1 MTLPVRNEPARILIL
16 SNEDNTWT
24 PADYAEVDL
33 EIARMQ
39 NGLIEQ
45 GFQTAVFTV
54 RQSVQQELGRQPCYP
69 RDRWLVFNWC
79 EQYYDRPWSDAEIVG
94 ELEQLG
100 YTFTGAD
107 SGGMRLSMD
116 KAAVRGRLAA
126 AGVPVP
132 IGRVYTADDVDDWSV
147 FPAIVKPANQHS
159 SCGVSRRSLVAN
171 RAELRQQVQWVLHEF
186 GGPAVVEEFVD
197 GREIHVALIG
207 NRDVVI
213 LPPMEIDYSLFRDI
227 HDRIYTNEAK
237 FDKEQLPYYL
247 TKFLCPA
254 PLDTVTQRRVEEAS
268 LAAYRL
274 GGCRD
279 YGRVDLRL
287 RDGRPL
293 VLDVNPNADLT
304 FESDHAIG
312 SKVLGWT
319 YGQMAARIIE
329 CALERW
335 PERNPSF
342 YET

>member
-1 MTLPVRNEPARILIL
+1 MPVRTEPARILIL
-16 SNEDNTWT
+16 SNEDSTWT
-24 PADYAEVDL
+24 SADYAEIDL

-45 GFQTAVFTV
+45 GFQTEVFTV
-54 RQSVQQELGRQPCYP
+54 RHSVLHELGRQARYP

-79 EQYYDRPWSDAEIVG
+79 EQYYDRPWTDAEIAG

-100 YTFTGAD
+100 YTFTGATAAE
-107 SGGMRLSMD
+107 MRLSMD
-116 KAAVRGRLAA
+116 KAAVRQCLET

-132 IGRVYTADDVDDWSV
+132 IGRVYTDDCIDDWSV

-159 SCGVSRRSLVAN
+159 SCGVSRRSLVEN
-171 RAELRQQVQWVLHEF
+171 PVELRRQVQWVLTEF
-186 GGPAVVEEFVD
+186 GGRAVVEEFVD

-207 NRDVVI
+207 NRDVTL
-213 LPPMEIDYSLFRDI
+213 LPLMEIDYALFGDI

-237 FDKEQLPYYL
+237 FDKQNLPYYL

-254 PLDTVTQRRVEEAS
+254 PLNAAAQQRVEAVAV
-268 LAAYRL
+268 AAYRL

-287 RDGRPL
+287 RHGEPV

-312 SKVLGWT
+312 SKILGWT
-319 YGQMAARIIE
+319 YGQMAAHIIE

-335 PERNPSF
+335 PAGN
-342 YET
+342 

>member
-1 MTLPVRNEPARILIL
+1 MSLPARHEPARILIL

-24 PADYAEVDL
+24 PEDYAEVDF

-45 GFQTAVFTV
+45 GFQTEVFTV
-54 RQSVQQELGRQPCYP
+54 RHSVLNELGRRPSYP

-79 EQYYDRPWSDAEIVG
+79 EQYFDRPWTDAEIAD

-100 YTFTGAD
+100 YVFTGAD
-107 SGGMRLSMD
+107 VNGMRLSMN
-116 KAAVRGRLAA
+116 KAEVRRRLET

-132 IGRVYTADDVDDWSV
+132 IGRVYTDDGVDDWPV

-159 SCGVSRRSLVAN
+159 SCGVSRRSLVESH
-171 RAELRQQVQWVLHEF
+171 AELRRQVQWVLDEF

-197 GREIHVALIG
+197 GREIHVAVIG
-207 NRDVVI
+207 NREATI
-213 LPPMEIDYSLFRDI
+213 LPSMEIDYSLFGDI

-237 FDKEQLPYYL
+237 FDKQQLPYYL

-254 PLDTVTQRRVEEAS
+254 PLNAATQRRVEAVA

-287 RDGRPL
+287 RHGEPL

-312 SKVLGWT
+312 SKMLGWT
-319 YGQMAARIIE
+319 YGQMAARIVE

-335 PERNPSF
+335 PG
-342 YET
+342 

>member
-1 MTLPVRNEPARILIL
+1 MPVRAEPARILIL
-16 SNEDNTWT
+16 SNEDSTWT

-45 GFQTAVFTV
+45 GFQTEVFTV
-54 RQSVQQELGRQPCYP
+54 RHSVLNELGRQPCYP

-79 EQYYDRPWSDAEIVG
+79 EQYIDRPWSDAEIAG
-94 ELEQLG
+94 ELGQLG
-100 YTFTGAD
+100 YVFTGAD
-107 SGGMRLSMD
+107 VNGMRLSMD
-116 KAAVRGRLAA
+116 KARVRQRLEA

-132 IGRVYTADDVDDWSV
+132 IGRVTTGDGLDDWTA

-159 SCGVSRRSLVAN
+159 SLGVSRRSLVEN
-171 RAELRQQVQWVLHEF
+171 PGELRQQVRWVLEEF

-207 NRDVVI
+207 NRDVTL
-213 LPPMEIDYSLFRDI
+213 LPALEIDYSLFGDI

-237 FDKEQLPYYL
+237 FDKQQLPYYL

-254 PLDTVTQRRVEEAS
+254 PLNAATQQRVEAAA

-287 RDGRPL
+287 RHGEPV

-312 SKVLGWT
+312 SKMLGWT
-319 YGQMAARIIE
+319 YGQMAAQIIE

-335 PERNPSF
+335 PERN
-342 YET
+342 

>member
-1 MTLPVRNEPARILIL
+1 LSLDKVMVRRR
-16 SNEDNTWT
+16 
-24 PADYAEVDL
+24 L
-33 EIARMQ
+33 E
-39 NGLIEQ
+39 
-45 GFQTAVFTV
+45 
-54 RQSVQQELGRQPCYP
+54 
-69 RDRWLVFNWC
+69 
-79 EQYYDRPWSDAEIVG
+79 
-94 ELEQLG
+94 
-100 YTFTGAD
+100 
-107 SGGMRLSMD
+107 
-116 KAAVRGRLAA
+116 A

-132 IGRVYTADDVDDWSV
+132 FGRVYTDDHSDDWTT

-159 SCGVSRRSLVAN
+159 SFGVSRQSLVEN
-171 RAELRQQVQWVLHEF
+171 SGELRRQVQWVLEEF

-207 NRDVVI
+207 NRDVTI
-213 LPPMEIDYSLFRDI
+213 LPAMEIDYSLFGDI

-237 FDKEQLPYYL
+237 FDKQNVPYYL

-254 PLDTVTQRRVEEAS
+254 PLNAATRQRAEAAA

-287 RDGRPL
+287 RHGEPV

-312 SKVLGWT
+312 SKMLGWT
-319 YGQMAARIIE
+319 YGRLAAQIVE

-335 PERNPSF
+335 PERNELNHEAQDRRASQP
-342 YET
+342 

>member
-1 MTLPVRNEPARILIL
+1 MSLPVRHEPARILIL
-16 SNEDNTWT
+16 SNEDSTWT
-24 PADYAEVDL
+24 PEDYAEVDL

-45 GFQTAVFTV
+45 GFQTEVFTV
-54 RQSVQQELGRQPCYP
+54 RHSVLHELGRQSRYA
-69 RDRWLVFNWC
+69 RDRWLIFNWC
-79 EQYYDRPWSDAEIVG
+79 EQYVDRPWSDAEIAN

-100 YTFTGAD
+100 YIFTGAD
-107 SGGMRLSMD
+107 ALGLRLSMD
-116 KAAVRGRLAA
+116 KVAVRRQLAA

-132 IGRVYTADDVDDWSV
+132 IGRAYTTDEIDDWSV

-159 SCGVSRRSLVAN
+159 SCGVSPRSLVEN
-171 RAELRQQVQWVLHEF
+171 RAELRRQVRWVLAEF

-207 NRDVVI
+207 NRELTI
-213 LPPMEIDYSLFRDI
+213 LAPLEIDYSLFGDM

-237 FDKEQLPYYL
+237 FDKQQLPYYL

-254 PLDTVTQRRVEEAS
+254 PLDAATQQRVEAVA

-287 RDGRPL
+287 RHGEPL

-312 SKVLGWT
+312 SKMLGWT
-319 YGQMAARIIE
+319 YGQLAARIIE
-329 CALERW
+329 YALERW
-335 PERNPSF
+335 PARS
-342 YET
+342 

>member
-1 MTLPVRNEPARILIL
+1 LIL

-24 PADYAEVDL
+24 PTDYTEVDL

-45 GFQTAVFTV
+45 GFQTEVFTV
-54 RQSVQQELGRQPCYP
+54 RHSVLNELGRQACYP

-79 EQYYDRPWSDAEIVG
+79 EQYYDRPWSDAEIAG

-100 YTFTGAD
+100 YVFTGAD
-107 SGGMRLSMD
+107 ASGMHLSMD
-116 KAAVRGRLAA
+116 KSAVRRRLMA

-132 IGRVYTADDVDDWSV
+132 IGRVYTDDGIGDWHI
-147 FPAIVKPANQHS
+147 FPAIVKPTNQHS
-159 SCGVSRRSLVAN
+159 SCGVSRRSLVESQ
-171 RAELRQQVQWVLHEF
+171 AELRRQVQWVLDEF
-186 GGPAVVEEFVD
+186 DGPAVVEEFVD

-207 NRDVVI
+207 NRDVTV
-213 LPPMEIDYSLFRDI
+213 LPSMEIDYSLFGDI

-237 FDKEQLPYYL
+237 FDKHNLPYYL

-254 PLDTVTQRRVEEAS
+254 PLNAATQRRMAAAA

-287 RDGRPL
+287 RHGEPV

-312 SKVLGWT
+312 SKILGWT

-329 CALERW
+329 CALDRW
-335 PERNPSF
+335 PERN
-342 YET
+342 

>member
-1 MTLPVRNEPARILIL
+1 MPVRAEPARILIL
-16 SNEDNTWT
+16 SNEDDTWT

-45 GFQTAVFTV
+45 GFQTEVFTV
-54 RQSVQQELGRQPCYP
+54 RHSVLHELGSQTCYP
-69 RDRWLVFNWC
+69 RERWLVFNWC
-79 EQYYDRPWSDAEIVG
+79 EQYIDRPWSDAEIAD
-94 ELEQLG
+94 EIEQLG
-100 YTFTGAD
+100 YVFTGAD
-107 SGGMRLSMD
+107 VNGMRLSLD
-116 KAAVRGRLAA
+116 KAQVRQRLEA

-132 IGRVYTADDVDDWSV
+132 IGRVYTDVNVDDWTT

-159 SCGVSRRSLVAN
+159 SCGVSRRSLVEN
-171 RAELRQQVQWVLHEF
+171 PTELRRQVQWVLAEF

-207 NRDVVI
+207 NREVTV
-213 LPPMEIDYSLFRDI
+213 LPAMEIDYSLFGDI

-237 FDKEQLPYYL
+237 FDKQNLPYYL

-254 PLDTVTQRRVEEAS
+254 PLNATTQQRVEAAA

-287 RDGRPL
+287 RHGEPV

-312 SKVLGWT
+312 SKMLGWT

-335 PERNPSF
+335 PERN
-342 YET
+342 

>member
-1 MTLPVRNEPARILIL
+1 LSVHAKPARILIL
-16 SNEDNTWT
+16 SNEDSTWT
-24 PADYAEVDL
+24 PTDYAEVDL

-45 GFQTAVFTV
+45 GFQTEVFTV
-54 RQSVQQELGRQPCYP
+54 RHSVLNELGRQPCYP

-79 EQYYDRPWSDAEIVG
+79 EQYYDRPWTDAEIVS

-107 SGGMRLSMD
+107 AAGMRLSMD
-116 KAAVRGRLAA
+116 KGAVRRRLEE

-132 IGRVYTADDVDDWSV
+132 IGRVYTDDGIDDWSV

-159 SCGVSRRSLVAN
+159 SYGVSRRSLVEN
-171 RAELRQQVQWVLHEF
+171 PGELRRQVQWVLEEF

-207 NRDVVI
+207 NRDVML
-213 LPPMEIDYSLFRDI
+213 LPALEIDYSLFGDI
-227 HDRIYTNEAK
+227 RDRIYTNEAK
-237 FDKEQLPYYL
+237 FDKQNLPYYL

-254 PLDTVTQRRVEEAS
+254 PLNAATQQRVEAAA

-287 RDGRPL
+287 RHGEPV

-312 SKVLGWT
+312 SKMLGWT

-329 CALERW
+329 CARARW
-335 PERNPSF
+335 PEWNELRH
-342 YET
+342 ET

>member
-1 MTLPVRNEPARILIL
+1 VRH
-16 SNEDNTWT
+16 
-24 PADYAEVDL
+24 
-33 EIARMQ
+33 
-39 NGLIEQ
+39 
-45 GFQTAVFTV
+45 
-54 RQSVQQELGRQPCYP
+54 SVLNELGRQTCYP

-79 EQYYDRPWSDAEIVG
+79 EQYSDRPWSDAEIAG

-100 YTFTGAD
+100 YVFTGAEAN
-107 SGGMRLSMD
+107 GMRLSLD
-116 KAAVRGRLAA
+116 KAKVRQRLEA

-132 IGRVYTADDVDDWSV
+132 IGRVYTDAGTADWHV

-159 SCGVSRRSLVAN
+159 SYGVSRESLVEN
-171 RAELRQQVQWVLHEF
+171 PDELHRQVQWVLAEF

-207 NRDVVI
+207 NREVTL
-213 LPPMEIDYSLFRDI
+213 LPAMEIDYSLFGDI

-237 FDKEQLPYYL
+237 FDKHNLPYYL

-254 PLDTVTQRRVEEAS
+254 PLNAATRQRVEAAA
-268 LAAYRL
+268 LAAYHL

-287 RDGRPL
+287 RHGEPV
-293 VLDVNPNADLT
+293 VLDVNPNADLS

-312 SKVLGWT
+312 SKMLGWT
-319 YGQMAARIIE
+319 YGQMAARIIA

-335 PERNPSF
+335 PER
-342 YET
+342 T

>member
-1 MTLPVRNEPARILIL
+1 MPVRAEPARILIL
-16 SNEDNTWT
+16 SNEDSTWT

-45 GFQTAVFTV
+45 GFQTEVFTV
-54 RQSVQQELGRQPCYP
+54 RHSVLNELGRQPCYP
-69 RDRWLVFNWC
+69 RERWLVFNWC
-79 EQYYDRPWSDAEIVG
+79 EQYYDRPWTDAEIAS

-100 YTFTGAD
+100 YIFTGAD
-107 SGGMRLSMD
+107 AAGMRLSMD
-116 KAAVRGRLAA
+116 KSAVRQRLEA

-132 IGRVYTADDVDDWSV
+132 RGQTYSDGRIDDWPV

-159 SCGVSRRSLVAN
+159 SYGVSRRSLVEN
-171 RAELRQQVQWVLHEF
+171 PGELRRQVQWVLEEF

-207 NRDVVI
+207 NRDAMI
-213 LPPMEIDYSLFRDI
+213 LPAMEIDYSLFGDI

-237 FDKEQLPYYL
+237 FDKQNLPYYL

-254 PLDTVTQRRVEEAS
+254 PLNAAAQRRVEAVA

-287 RDGRPL
+287 RHGEPV

-312 SKVLGWT
+312 SKMLGWT

-335 PERNPSF
+335 PEWN
-342 YET
+342 

>member
-1 MTLPVRNEPARILIL
+1 MPVRDEPARLLIL
-16 SNEDNTWT
+16 SNEDSTWT
-24 PADYAEVDL
+24 PTDYAEVDL

-45 GFQTAVFTV
+45 GFQTEVLTV
-54 RQSVQQELGRQPCYP
+54 RHSVLNELGQRSCYP
-69 RDRWLVFNWC
+69 HDRWLVFNWC
-79 EQYYDRPWSDAEIVG
+79 EQYYDRPWTEAEIVS

-100 YTFTGAD
+100 YVFTGAD
-107 SGGMRLSMD
+107 SAGMRLSMD
-116 KAAVRGRLAA
+116 KAAVRQRLAA

-132 IGRVYTADDVDDWSV
+132 IGRVYTADDVTTWSV

-159 SCGVSRRSLVAN
+159 SYGVSRQSLVEN
-171 RAELRQQVQWVLHEF
+171 HAELRRQVQWVLEEF

-207 NRDVVI
+207 NREVTI
-213 LPPMEIDYSLFRDI
+213 LAPMEIDYSLFGDI

-237 FDKEQLPYYL
+237 FDKQQLPYHL
-247 TKFLCPA
+247 TRFLCPA
-254 PLDTVTQRRVEEAS
+254 PLNAATQRRVEAAA

-287 RDGRPL
+287 RHGEPL

-312 SKVLGWT
+312 SKMLGWT
-319 YGQMAARIIE
+319 YGQMAACIIE
-329 CALERW
+329 CALKRW
-335 PERNPSF
+335 PS
-342 YET
+342 